1 MVRYERCERTQK
13 LRRLLK
19 LQNDTLHIQ
28 GWLRLSRGLHTAQ
41 IWVCVK
47 RALKLL
53 GVDLPIL
60 VQNVGIHAG
69 DHVDLSV
76 SSIALSGLQV
86 AVVQLQLIGGAGM
99 AEGVKDH
106 FWLSY
111 MDTPHRF
118 SP

>member
-1 MVRYERCERTQK
+1 MWRRRFLRFLRGTNRTQI
-13 LRRLLK
+13 R
-19 LQNDTLHIQ
+19 I
-28 GWLRLSRGLHTAQ
+28 GIEG
-41 IWVCVK
+41 
-47 RALKLL
+47 ALKLL